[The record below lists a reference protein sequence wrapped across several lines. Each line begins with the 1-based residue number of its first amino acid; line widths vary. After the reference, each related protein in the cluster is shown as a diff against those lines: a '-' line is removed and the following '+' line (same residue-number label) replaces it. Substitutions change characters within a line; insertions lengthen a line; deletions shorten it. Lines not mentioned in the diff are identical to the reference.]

1 MSNDKKP
8 KKLSEIIKKFTKR
21 YILDNAEKEKQKA
34 YDIRSIYQQMELD
47 LISSMKRAFYYHQ
60 REQNKEGFEWEQWQ
74 LSKLR
79 AMEDYRKR
87 NKEIIGEYSEP
98 IQEAIDREL
107 RAQYSNGED
116 RVTKL
121 VNKINEVMPEISI
134 ELPKD
139 LGKSINTVTPKESAF
154 FGLNEKKLEA
164 LISTV
169 KNDLSKAEH
178 SVLRRMD
185 DIYRQTL
192 FKTQVYM
199 QSGVKTLNQA
209 IDMATK
215 DFLDKGIDSIEYKNG
230 RRVNIASYAE
240 MCLRTASQ
248 RATFLGEG
256 TKRNEYGIHTVVV
269 SAHANTCPHCAPW
282 QGKVLI
288 DDVFSN
294 GSSKDGA
301 YPLLSEA
308 IKKNFLHPN
317 CRHTLITYFPGI
329 SKLPEI
335 PDEKE
340 AIKTYEAEQKQRYY
354 ERQIR
359 KWKRVEAGSV
369 DIENQQIAST
379 KVREYER
386 KIGEILDKNKGLR
399 RNTNREKADI
409 RSIREINYKKDLKQ
423 YESYKEVLGSEAPKT
438 LQDFQDLK
446 YNDIKEWSTMK
457 DYFKAR
463 TKGYISAFSSYG
475 DYKAVKKELSNKIIG
490 IKTADGLEIKS
501 YSKHMVDRILGTS
514 NDPKTGRP
522 RSGTTV
528 DGVLDALINPVTI
541 TETKA
546 RKLDKVAET
555 SKKYIGRTTTVS
567 VNPDTGNLI
576 QCNPT
581 DSDYIRRIEKNAKE
595 N

>member
-8 KKLSEIIKKFTKR
+8 KKLSEIIKKFTKK

-60 REQNKEGFEWEQWQ
+60 REQEKEGFEWEQWQ

-79 AMEDYRKR
+79 AMEDFRKR
-87 NKEIIGEYSEP
+87 NKAIIDRYNRP
-98 IQEAIDREL
+98 IQKAIDREL
-107 RAQYSNGED
+107 REQFSNGEN
-116 RVTKL
+116 RVTRF
-121 VNKINEVMPEISI
+121 VNKIKGLFIKNQKPLGISVNV
-134 ELPKD
+134 PKD
-139 LGKSINTVTPKESAF
+139 LGQSINTVTPKESAF

-294 GSSKDGA
+294 GSSKDGN

-329 SKLPEI
+329 TKLPQV

-369 DIENQQIAST
+369 DEVNQQEAHKKVLEWT
-379 KVREYER
+379 KQL
-386 KIGEILDKNKGLR
+386 KDHIDNNKQLR
-399 RNTNREKADI
+399 RNYDREK
-409 RSIREINYKKDLKQ
+409 LKMPVDKPN
-423 YESYKEVLGSEAPKT
+423 E
-438 LQDFQDLK
+438 
-446 YNDIKEWSTMK
+446 
-457 DYFKAR
+457 FK
-463 TKGYISAFSSYG
+463 
-475 DYKAVKKELSNKIIG
+475 LSNIKVPKSLSAAAKKIYVKSDIN
-490 IKTADGLEIKS
+490 IKGMFQIKQGS
-501 YSKHMVDRILGTS
+501 
-514 NDPKTGRP
+514 
-522 RSGTTV
+522 
-528 DGVLDALINPVTI
+528 TI
-541 TETKA
+541 TGVKVIAGKSVKRQIDDINRLVNEHTKMNGE
-546 RKLDKVAET
+546 KTSPNDWQKVIGFATIEVEGMLKKAEVHWYQC
-555 SKKYIGRTTTVS
+555 KDIGKVEFKIKRWIDES
-567 VNPDTGNLI
+567 
-576 QCNPT
+576 
-581 DSDYIRRIEKNAKE
+581 
-595 N
+595 

>member
-60 REQNKEGFEWEQWQ
+60 REQKKEGFEWEQWQ

-79 AMEDYRKR
+79 AIEDFRKR
-87 NKEIIGEYSEP
+87 NKAIIDRYNRP
-98 IQEAIDREL
+98 IQKAIDREL
-107 RAQYSNGED
+107 REQFSNGEN
-116 RVTKL
+116 RVTRF
-121 VNKINEVMPEISI
+121 VNKIKGLFIKNQKPLGISVNV
-134 ELPKD
+134 PKD
-139 LGKSINTVTPKESAF
+139 LGQSINTVTPKENAF

-169 KNDLSKAEH
+169 KNDLNKAEY
-178 SVLRRMD
+178 SVLRKMD
-185 DIYRQTL
+185 DVYRQTL
-192 FKTQVYM
+192 FKTHVYM
-199 QSGVKTLNQA
+199 QNGTKTLYQA

-215 DFLDKGIDSIEYKNG
+215 DFLDKGINSIEYKNG
-230 RRVNIASYAE
+230 ARVNIASYAE

-256 TKRNEYGIHTVVV
+256 TKRNEYGIYTVVV

-294 GSSKDGA
+294 GSSKDGP

-329 SKLPEI
+329 TKLPEV

-369 DIENQQIAST
+369 DEVNQQEAHKKVLEWT
-379 KVREYER
+379 KQL
-386 KIGEILDKNKGLR
+386 KDHIDNNKQLR
-399 RNTNREKADI
+399 RNYDREKPGPGI
-409 RSIREINYKKDLKQ
+409 SNK
-423 YESYKEVLGSEAPKT
+423 
-438 LQDFQDLK
+438 
-446 YNDIKEWSTMK
+446 DIKT
-457 DYFKAR
+457 
-463 TKGYISAFSSYG
+463 
-475 DYKAVKKELSNKIIG
+475 N
-490 IKTADGLEIKS
+490 
-501 YSKHMVDRILGTS
+501 
-514 NDPKTGRP
+514 
-522 RSGTTV
+522 
-528 DGVLDALINPVTI
+528 
-541 TETKA
+541 
-546 RKLDKVAET
+546 
-555 SKKYIGRTTTVS
+555 
-567 VNPDTGNLI
+567 
-576 QCNPT
+576 
-581 DSDYIRRIEKNAKE
+581 IEKLYQNAESAKI
-595 N
+595 

>member
-8 KKLSEIIKKFTKR
+8 KKLSEIIKKFTKK

-60 REQNKEGFEWEQWQ
+60 REQEKEGFEWEQWQ

-79 AMEDYRKR
+79 AMEDFRKR

-139 LGKSINTVTPKESAF
+139 LGKSINTVTLKEDAF

-256 TKRNEYGIHTVVV
+256 TKRNEYSIHTVVV

-329 SKLPEI
+329 TKLPQV

-369 DIENQQIAST
+369 DIENQQAAHKKVVEWT
-379 KVREYER
+379 KQL
-386 KIGEILDKNKGLR
+386 KDHIDNNKQLR
-399 RNTNREKADI
+399 RNYDREKPGPGI
-409 RSIREINYKKDLKQ
+409 SNK
-423 YESYKEVLGSEAPKT
+423 
-438 LQDFQDLK
+438 
-446 YNDIKEWSTMK
+446 DIKTNIEKLYQNAESAK
-457 DYFKAR
+457 IEEAR
-463 TKGYISAFSSYG
+463 SNIKNGVYN
-475 DYKAVKKELSNKIIG
+475 LSL
-490 IKTADGLEIKS
+490 KTQKQQE
-501 YSKHMVDRILGTS
+501 HILGTKKWLDRVK
-514 NDPKTGRP
+514 NDISKGKSLADAFFKDIDIQALIKEN
-522 RSGTTV
+522 SGT
-528 DGVLDALINPVTI
+528 GIIAFKRNQIYPVEYI
-541 TETKA
+541 SIEG
-546 RKLDKVAET
+546 
-555 SKKYIGRTTTVS
+555 KYIGVAF
-567 VNPDTGNLI
+567 
-576 QCNPT
+576 
-581 DSDYIRRIEKNAKE
+581 DYVARKYVKTNRFAIRYSSKGVHAHPVLPRKE
-595 N
+595 D